1 MAYRMTK
8 TERIALDR
16 LMLHTW
22 HWMNDGD
29 TVEEELRRIT
39 PRAWATLELDIDCDE
54 PKEKVTL
61 YLDRTVARAFKMMGK
76 GYQARINRLLAT
88 WLQMR
93 AAEMLET
100 DEELR
105 KRALDMFEKGRDAK
119 ALGEKTPVYGL
130 RPTDWPRDE
139 VPEG

>member
-8 TERIALDR
+8 TERIARDR
-16 LMLHTW
+16 LTFHMW
-22 HWMNDGD
+22 HWMNDD
-29 TVEEELRRIT
+29 DAVEEELRKIT

-61 YLDRTVARAFKMMGK
+61 YLDRTVARSFKMMGK

-100 DEELR
+100 DTELLR
-105 KRALDMFEKGRDAK
+105 RAAEVATMTKE
-119 ALGEKTPVYGL
+119 ALARGEKV
-130 RPTDWPRDE
+130 PTFAAPPRDWPKDK
-139 VPEG
+139 VPDW